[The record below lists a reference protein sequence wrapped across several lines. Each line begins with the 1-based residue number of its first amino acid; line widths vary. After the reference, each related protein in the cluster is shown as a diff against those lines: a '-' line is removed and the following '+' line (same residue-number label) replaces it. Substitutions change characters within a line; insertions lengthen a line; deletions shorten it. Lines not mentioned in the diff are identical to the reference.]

1 MDKITVTGIEF
12 YGYHGVLEKEK
23 REGQSFSVDC
33 SFTLDTSICND
44 NLDNTVDYGD
54 LSCSVVSFCQN
65 SKYDLIETLANNLAQ
80 HLLLKYNLVK
90 DIEITIHKPSAPIPT
105 KFVDVKITITRGWN
119 ICYLALGSNLG
130 DRKKYLDDVS
140 REMAKERGIIE
151 ISKSSYFET
160 EPYGV
165 LDQPLFLN
173 AAMKIR
179 TIFTPMQLL
188 EYIHKLEQLAGR
200 EHKRHWGERTLDV
213 DILMYSDIKM
223 FTPKLIIPH
232 AEMCM
237 RTFVLEP
244 LCEIEP
250 YLIHPTRKKNIKEL
264 LEELL
269 K

>member
-23 REGQSFSVDC
+23 QEGQFFSVDC
-33 SFTLDTSICND
+33 SFTLDTSLCND

-54 LSCSVVSFCQN
+54 LSCSIVRFCQN
-65 SKYDLIETLANNLAQ
+65 NKYDLIETLANNLAQ
-80 HLLLKYNLVK
+80 YLLLKYNLIH

-105 KFVDVKITITRGWN
+105 KFDDVKITITRSWN

-140 REMAKERGIIE
+140 LEMEKEKGIIE
-151 ISKSSYFET
+151 ISKSSYLET

-165 LDQPLFLN
+165 EDQPQFLN

-188 EYIHKLEQLAGR
+188 EYINKLEQLAGR
-200 EHKRHWGERTLDV
+200 ERIRHWGERTLDV
-213 DILMYSDIKM
+213 DILLYGNVEM
-223 FTPKLIIPH
+223 FTPELIIPH

-250 YLIHPTRKKNIKEL
+250 YVIHPTRRKNIKEL
-264 LEELL
+264 LGELVR
-269 K
+269 